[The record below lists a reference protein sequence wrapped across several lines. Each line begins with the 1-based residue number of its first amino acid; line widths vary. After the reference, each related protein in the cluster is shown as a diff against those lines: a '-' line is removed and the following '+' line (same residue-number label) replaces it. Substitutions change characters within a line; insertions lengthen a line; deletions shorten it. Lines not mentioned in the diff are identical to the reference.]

1 MNARS
6 PPPLLGRVSTGV
18 NLACRLTHGGVSIH
32 APAVK
37 RHQELPPWRHQE
49 LTPKRVD
56 EYLMGP
62 RAGGAQRRAPPRGF
76 QSTRPRGARQGRYG
90 AHLAAVRVSIH
101 APARGA
107 TGHNPWR
114 MDMPPKFQS
123 TRPRGARPVTALGL
137 SVPSL
142 GFQSTR
148 PRGAR
153 RVRPAGSGR
162 VR

>member
-1 MNARS
+1 
-6 PPPLLGRVSTGV
+6 
-18 NLACRLTHGGVSIH
+18 
-32 APAVK
+32 
-37 RHQELPPWRHQE
+37 
-49 LTPKRVD
+49 
-56 EYLMGP
+56 
-62 RAGGAQRRAPPRGF
+62 
-76 QSTRPRGARQGRYG
+76 
-90 AHLAAVRVSIH
+90 
-101 APARGA
+101 
-107 TGHNPWR
+107 